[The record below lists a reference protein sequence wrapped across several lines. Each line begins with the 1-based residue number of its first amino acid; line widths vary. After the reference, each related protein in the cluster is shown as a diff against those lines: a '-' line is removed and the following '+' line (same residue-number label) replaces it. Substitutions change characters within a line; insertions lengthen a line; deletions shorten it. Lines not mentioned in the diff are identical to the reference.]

1 MTQVTVGIGPIGKD
15 NPADRARPAAMRLP
29 EGIRGMRGLEGDER
43 PAVSDTT
50 SRRFIRWGHL
60 DTFSPNRTFAFM
72 VSLRTARA
80 LQDRLREGERIRLH
94 AEAGQHPGFYEVV
107 TASIEGSDPTGPFQ
121 RRW

>member
-1 MTQVTVGIGPIGKD
+1 
-15 NPADRARPAAMRLP
+15 
-29 EGIRGMRGLEGDER
+29 
-43 PAVSDTT
+43 
-50 SRRFIRWGHL
+50 
-60 DTFSPNRTFAFM
+60 M

-121 RRW
+121 RSW